1 MDGEWDGVVFATVI
15 RWPQA
20 TFYLLTPDAALLS
33 GLTSM
38 VGLCYNS
45 VDWVVSSVSA
55 CMPIGI
61 ALALAEQRAAGGH
74 RDTKKAA

>member
-1 MDGEWDGVVFATVI
+1 MIDTVNC
-15 RWPQA
+15 WPQA
-20 TFYLLTPDAALLS
+20 TFYLLTPDVTLLS

-55 CMPIGI
+55 CMTIGI
-61 ALALAEQRAAGGH
+61 ALVLTEQRAAGGQL
-74 RDTKKAA
+74 DPKKAA